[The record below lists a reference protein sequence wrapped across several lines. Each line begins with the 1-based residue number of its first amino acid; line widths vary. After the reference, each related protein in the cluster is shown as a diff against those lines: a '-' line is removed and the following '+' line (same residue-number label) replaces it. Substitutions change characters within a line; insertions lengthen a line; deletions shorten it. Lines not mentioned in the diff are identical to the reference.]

1 MLIESKRIAISH
13 KKLNNYLVIVI
24 PFLFLGSV
32 FATSPN
38 GSYLNFYGLFHEYVH
53 YYDPMTMQYNSISIP
68 ESESLVSLVD
78 WMNNNT
84 PSGSII
90 VGSKHLRGW
99 MELGLINR
107 TFLYS
112 DNITEMVGSN
122 KYSEFYLLESDSVT
136 DNLQNYTSNLS
147 YNNTNF
153 SLFHLKRTGLK

>member
-1 MLIESKRIAISH
+1 
-13 KKLNNYLVIVI
+13 
-24 PFLFLGSV
+24 
-32 FATSPN
+32 
-38 GSYLNFYGLFHEYVH
+38 
-53 YYDPMTMQYNSISIP
+53 MQYNSISIP

-112 DNITEMVGSN
+112 DNVTELIDSN
-122 KYSEFYLLESDSVT
+122 KYSEFYMLESDSIT

-147 YNNTNF
+147 YNNTDF
-153 SLFHLKRTGLK
+153 SLYHLKWTGLK

>member
-1 MLIESKRIAISH
+1 
-13 KKLNNYLVIVI
+13 
-24 PFLFLGSV
+24 
-32 FATSPN
+32 
-38 GSYLNFYGLFHEYVH
+38 
-53 YYDPMTMQYNSISIP
+53 
-68 ESESLVSLVD
+68 
-78 WMNNNT
+78 MNNNT

-112 DNITEMVGSN
+112 DNITEMVDSN

>member
-1 MLIESKRIAISH
+1 
-13 KKLNNYLVIVI
+13 
-24 PFLFLGSV
+24 
-32 FATSPN
+32 
-38 GSYLNFYGLFHEYVH
+38 
-53 YYDPMTMQYNSISIP
+53 MTMQYNSISIP
-68 ESESLVSLVD
+68 ESESLVSIID

-112 DNITEMVGSN
+112 DNITEMLNSN

-136 DNLQNYTSNLS
+136 DNLHNYTSNLS

-153 SLFHLKRTGLK
+153 SLYHLKRIE

>member
-1 MLIESKRIAISH
+1 
-13 KKLNNYLVIVI
+13 
-24 PFLFLGSV
+24 
-32 FATSPN
+32 
-38 GSYLNFYGLFHEYVH
+38 
-53 YYDPMTMQYNSISIP
+53 MQYNSISIP

-112 DNITEMVGSN
+112 DNITEMVDSN